1 MRNIGTSKHFIWQVL
16 MYALTLVLVG
26 LLAAFALFSWRKGKA
41 VPPKQEPRLPSAPS
55 SPATPSVPTPPS
67 AQVYVP
73 DEWHVAPPVAAVV
86 SGPPAPVISWDD
98 EMAASL
104 EALRHAVREKA
115 KADAKPLQDEITNAQ
130 SRLNAVRVTAE
141 KLGVSQAAAAVAE
154 EMRHWHSWSEN
165 PQFKFEN
172 NFVAGLS
179 YTGGE
184 HIRQDRNETNINEFV
199 FRDHQYRLS
208 IAGEHIGYDST
219 DKYAD
224 LILETFEESGWRRV
238 FSAEV
243 TKDISYDFAVWHVL
257 NVTMLDVGEWIYDVV
272 MLHELFRVK
281 QEQTSLQRKAE
292 YLLPKAKNI

>member
-1 MRNIGTSKHFIWQVL
+1 
-16 MYALTLVLVG
+16 MYALILVVVG
-26 LLAAFALFSWRKGKA
+26 ALAAFTLFSRRKGKA
-41 VPPKQEPRLPSAPS
+41 APPKQEAKLSSAPS
-55 SPATPSVPTPPS
+55 SPAPLSVPAPPS
-67 AQVYVP
+67 SPVYVL
-73 DEWHVAPPVAAVV
+73 DEWHVAPPVSAVV
-86 SGPPAPVISWDD
+86 SAPSAPALAISWDD

-115 KADAKPLQDEITNAQ
+115 KADAKPLQDEISDAQ
-130 SRLNAVRVTAE
+130 SRLNAVRATAE
-141 KLGVSQAAAAVAE
+141 KLGISQAATAIAE
-154 EMRHWHSWSEN
+154 EMRHWHSWSKN
-165 PQFKFEN
+165 PQFRFEKN
-172 NFVAGLS
+172 LVAGLS

-199 FRDHQYRLS
+199 FRDHQYRLL

-224 LILETFEESGWRRV
+224 LILETFEEIGWKRV

-257 NVTMLDVGEWIYDVV
+257 NVTMLDAGEWIHNVV